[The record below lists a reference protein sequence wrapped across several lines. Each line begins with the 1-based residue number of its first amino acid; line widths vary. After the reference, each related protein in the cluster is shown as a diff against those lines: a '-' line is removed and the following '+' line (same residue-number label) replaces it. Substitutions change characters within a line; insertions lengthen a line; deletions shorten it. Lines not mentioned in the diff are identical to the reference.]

1 MKIQKTKNIWLF
13 GSFLL
18 FALTLTGANPVGNHQ
33 AEGKIV
39 KVEPAEREIYVY
51 SQGEKLEYYFNKDTE
66 VSEKGEARKY
76 EDLKEGQSVR
86 VSSKKIGRRLDPLK
100 VEILD

>member
-1 MKIQKTKNIWLF
+1 MKSKAVNKKIC
-13 GSFLL
+13 SVAVSLL
-18 FALTLTGANPVGNHQ
+18 ALLATGANSVGNHE

-39 KVEPAEREIYVY
+39 KIEAAEREIYIF
-51 SQGEKLEYYFNKDTE
+51 SKGEKLEYYFNKDTE
-66 VSEKGEARKY
+66 VTEKGQPKRY

-86 VSSKKIGRRLDPLK
+86 VSSKKIGKRLDPLK

>member
-1 MKIQKTKNIWLF
+1 MISKAGNKKYWCAAVLL
-13 GSFLL
+13 SAL
-18 FALTLTGANPVGNHQ
+18 FATGANSVGNHE

-39 KVEPAEREIYVY
+39 KIEAAEREIYIF

-66 VSEKGEARKY
+66 VSEKGQPKRY

-86 VSSKKIGRRLDPLK
+86 VSSKKIGKRLDPLK